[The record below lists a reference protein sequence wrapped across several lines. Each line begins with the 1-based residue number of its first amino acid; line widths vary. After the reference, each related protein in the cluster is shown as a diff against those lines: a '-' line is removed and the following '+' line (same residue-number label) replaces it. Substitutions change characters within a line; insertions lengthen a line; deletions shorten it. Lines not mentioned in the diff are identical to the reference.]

1 MSRLIM
7 RRGPNPNKVY
17 ELSGDTITIGSG
29 SKNTIVILDN
39 DVSREHCRLQRYET
53 DYQLYDLNSVRGT
66 YVNGQ
71 HVRGLRLLSSGQ
83 LIELGENVVLE
94 YERAPLTEEVR
105 KVTLDEKPRYTEEPS
120 EHSHPYL
127 VMTQGPRPGQVFP
140 LTKTQIRVGRD
151 LTNEMVL
158 QDSEISRFHVALRWM
173 NGGYQ
178 IEDLG
183 STNGSSLNGTP
194 LVARTPCALTAND
207 TIRLA
212 TTLEF
217 RFTWQPADVQVERR
231 AGDPIHAAPNSVTVK
246 TETKEA
252 KILQPTSKRQTT
264 TLGTGILPGS
274 LIGHVFL
281 AYAREE
287 WERIAAPT
295 TMLLQ
300 DAGVQV
306 WVDQYLTQGGS
317 DWTVA
322 VEQALSECTLL
333 VVVVSPAA
341 LNSRYVRLAYRYF
354 FNREKPIIPLIYEP
368 VDDLPIE
375 LKNLKAIRYDGSDRK
390 KMFDEL
396 TAEIKSRQKPK
407 L

>member
-158 QDSEISRFHVALRWM
+158 QDSEISRFHVALRWT
-173 NGGYQ
+173 NGGRHCGKRVQ
-178 IEDLG
+178 WLAPRA
-183 STNGSSLNGTP
+183 SSP
-194 LVARTPCALTAND
+194 R
-207 TIRLA
+207 
-212 TTLEF
+212 
-217 RFTWQPADVQVERR
+217 
-231 AGDPIHAAPNSVTVK
+231 
-246 TETKEA
+246 
-252 KILQPTSKRQTT
+252 
-264 TLGTGILPGS
+264 
-274 LIGHVFL
+274 
-281 AYAREE
+281 
-287 WERIAAPT
+287 
-295 TMLLQ
+295 
-300 DAGVQV
+300 
-306 WVDQYLTQGGS
+306 
-317 DWTVA
+317 
-322 VEQALSECTLL
+322 
-333 VVVVSPAA
+333 
-341 LNSRYVRLAYRYF
+341 
-354 FNREKPIIPLIYEP
+354 
-368 VDDLPIE
+368 
-375 LKNLKAIRYDGSDRK
+375 
-390 KMFDEL
+390 
-396 TAEIKSRQKPK
+396 
-407 L
+407 